1 MLMRLS
7 ILLMLISL
15 AAPVSSR
22 ETSLYGYGVHSCND
36 LAIAS
41 RQWEDEEEAGA
52 LAHLQFREWLSGFI
66 SALSLALGSDVTG
79 GAGVEGM
86 MREVV
91 KYCKEHRQGDVF
103 SATMELIKERD
114 GLQ

>member
-1 MLMRLS
+1 MRARLP
-7 ILLMLISL
+7 ILLMLFSL
-15 AAPVSSR
+15 AAPVSSQ

-36 LAIAS
+36 LVIAS

-52 LAHLQFREWLSGFI
+52 LAHLQLREWLSGFI
-66 SALSLALGSDVTG
+66 TALSLALGSDVTR

-91 KYCKEHRQGDVF
+91 RYCREHRQGDVF
-103 SATMELIKERD
+103 NATMELIKERD
-114 GLQ
+114 GMQ